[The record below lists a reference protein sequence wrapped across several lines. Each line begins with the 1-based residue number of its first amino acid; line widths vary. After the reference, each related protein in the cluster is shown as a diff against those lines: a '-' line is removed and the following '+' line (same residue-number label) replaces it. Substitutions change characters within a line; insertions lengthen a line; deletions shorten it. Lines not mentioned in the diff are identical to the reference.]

1 MTLNCLQVKQSVC
14 LLCSVSLCVCRV
26 PSGPRSA
33 AGHSAG
39 HRNTTTW
46 ESCSQ
51 TEAHRGGLQGDKHL
65 LYTQFTLSSV
75 LCRFNITSSTKQ
87 QNSSM
92 LFVCFILLALVWH
105 VFRGEEQVSAASR
118 MSRHGGLSSDQ
129 RQRGSGHIVGFVPQ
143 YIYLAELWLGL
154 SLYKCTMCAC
164 SETVSCVLN
173 ALKCME

>member
-1 MTLNCLQVKQSVC
+1 MFTSKTKCLFALFCFSLCLQSPIRSSLSCWTLCWSSEHNYLRVLQSDRG
-14 LLCSVSLCVCRV
+14 SSRW
-26 PSGPRSA
+26 PAR
-33 AGHSAG
+33 
-39 HRNTTTW
+39 W
-46 ESCSQ
+46 Q
-51 TEAHRGGLQGDKHL
+51 TL
-65 LYTQFTLSSV
+65 FTLSSV

-129 RQRGSGHIVGFVPQ
+129 RQRGSGHIVRFVPQ

>member
-1 MTLNCLQVKQSVC
+1 MSVC
-14 LLCSVSLCVCRV
+14 SVLFLFVSAESHQVLAQLLDTLLVIGTQLPESPAVRQRLIEVACKVTNTFYIIKCSVQIQ
-26 PSGPRSA
+26 
-33 AGHSAG
+33 HY
-39 HRNTTTW
+39 
-46 ESCSQ
+46 
-51 TEAHRGGLQGDKHL
+51 LQP
-65 LYTQFTLSSV
+65 
-75 LCRFNITSSTKQ
+75 KQ

-129 RQRGSGHIVGFVPQ
+129 RQRGSGHIVRFVPQ